1 MESCGAN
8 PGVNAEVV
16 TSPALCSSK
25 EVASLERECDRSAQ
39 REELELAEKLALAA
53 AGPAVYVKEQ

>member
-1 MESCGAN
+1 M
-8 PGVNAEVV
+8 NAEAV

-25 EVASLERECDRSAQ
+25 EVASLESEWDRSAQ
-39 REELELAEKLALAA
+39 REELQLAEKLALAA

>member
-1 MESCGAN
+1 M
-8 PGVNAEVV
+8 NAEGV